1 MNSFSLQNLDD
12 LYKRTDSVELPELP
26 IVIFSDFHLGDGSI
40 KDDFS
45 HNSALT
51 MAALEEY
58 YRMGYILILN
68 GDVEELQKFELTKIM
83 NRWKSLY
90 SIFDRF
96 EKEGRLI
103 RLVGNHDLALL
114 LSEDFGVQVRESIL
128 FKRGEDEIFIFHGH
142 QASRRYAMYNEYVG
156 LLLKYLVS
164 PLPVRN
170 ISVSHD
176 NRKKKKLEERVYSY
190 SIRKGLLSIIGH
202 THRPLFESLSKT
214 DYVKYNIE
222 RLCRQYAISESS
234 QRSLI
239 ESEIQDL
246 KKHLVRT
253 LPDKKKDFGSI
264 YHGDF
269 VVPCMFNSGCVLG
282 KRGISCIELNRN
294 DISLHYWFDKDRS
307 KRYLRY
313 DGYDTSQLTGTSF
326 YRTLI
331 KQESLDYVF
340 GRVRLL
346 T

>member
-12 LYKRTDSVELPELP
+12 LYKRTESEELPGNP

-40 KDDFS
+40 KDDFA
-45 HNSALT
+45 HNSELT
-51 MAALEEY
+51 MAVLEEY
-58 YRMGYILILN
+58 FRLDYILILN
-68 GDVEELQKFELTKIM
+68 GDVEELQKFELGKIM
-83 NRWKSLY
+83 KRWKSLY

-96 EKEGRLI
+96 ERAGRLI

-114 LSEDFGVQVRESIL
+114 LGEGFGIPVRESL
-128 FKRGEDEIFIFHGH
+128 LYKRGKDEIFIFHGH
-142 QASRRYAMYNEYVG
+142 QASRRYAVYNEYVG

-176 NRKKKKLEERVYSY
+176 NRKRKKLEERVYRY
-190 SIRKGLLSIIGH
+190 SSNKGLLSIIGH

-222 RLCRQYAISESS
+222 RLCRQYALSDDRERSS
-234 QRSLI
+234 I
-239 ESEIQDL
+239 ESEIHDL

-264 YHGDF
+264 YHEDF

-282 KRGISCIELNRN
+282 KRGISCIELNQEN
-294 DISLHYWFDKDRS
+294 ISLQYWFDKDRS

-313 DGYDTSQLTGTSF
+313 DGYDTSQLSGTTF
-326 YRTLI
+326 FNTLI
-331 KQESLDYVF
+331 KDESLDYVF
-340 GRVRLL
+340 SRIRLL